1 MFLGQYRH
9 SLDEKGRLTIPA
21 RFREELTDGAYLIQG
36 FDRNLRLLPEK
47 DFLAL
52 YEKINGMNMADPA
65 VRQLR
70 RLVFANATKV
80 DFDRLGRVLVPQF
93 LREVARLAGESVIV
107 GVGKEIEIWAP
118 DAWAEP
124 ESQLQDAGS
133 NAMQFATLDLSM

>member
-36 FDRNLRLLPEK
+36 FDRNLRLLTEK

-80 DFDRLGRVLVPQF
+80 EFDRLGRVLVPQF
-93 LREVARLAGESVIV
+93 LREVARLASESVIV

-118 DAWAEP
+118 EAWAEP
-124 ESQLQDAGS
+124 ESQLQDADS
-133 NAMQFATLDLSM
+133 NAMQFAALDLSM